1 LFKSVLTFITLS
13 LTLLANECSN
23 TYPEGL
29 PAQTVDTI
37 ICKKSFAIGYS
48 FDTKTPIWAIER
60 LSKDQHLTHLTLEG
74 FRFRRDYALSR
85 KHRSTSSD
93 YAYSTQ
99 DRSQLIPFEDVN
111 TNHFASSDTFLMSNI
126 APQNAKLNR
135 HAWVYLERGV
145 RELAD
150 VYGEIVVVTGVA
162 FLHDKPEDIE
172 RIGTHKVAVP
182 THYYKAVYAPNTV
195 DGPKM
200 WAWLVP
206 NKAVATNDM
215 KNYRISV
222 DTLEHQLKINLFPN
236 LKPSLQASIESKYIP
251 L

>member
-1 LFKSVLTFITLS
+1 MS
-13 LTLLANECSN
+13 LTLLANECSH

-29 PAQTVDTI
+29 PAQPVDTI

-60 LSKDQHLTHLTLEG
+60 LSRDQNLTRLPLEG
-74 FRFRRDYALSR
+74 FRFRRDYAVSR

-93 YAYSTQ
+93 YAYTTQ

-111 TNHFASSDTFLMSNI
+111 TDHFASSDTFLMSNI

-135 HAWVYLERGV
+135 HAWVYLERGM

-162 FLHDKPEDIE
+162 FLHKNRSDMK

-182 THYYKAVYAPNTV
+182 THYYKAVYAPNTI

-206 NKAVATNDM
+206 NEAVATSDM
-215 KNYRISV
+215 KSYRMSV
-222 DTLEHQLKINLFPN
+222 DKLERALNINLFPN
-236 LKPSLQASIESKYIP
+236 LKPSLQASIESKSIP